1 MLDQVFKEQDVE
13 GRGMGMVE
21 QKVRGKKEVTEKGRR
36 DRKKAFLYQTRHNA
50 KSPGPDGPGR
60 IATAFFYTPAVNI
73 PSIPCCSPP
82 LFFLGLYVRLLNGIL
97 AHLSTY
103 RP

>member
-36 DRKKAFLYQTRHNA
+36 DRRRL
-50 KSPGPDGPGR
+50 
-60 IATAFFYTPAVNI
+60 FYTKQ
-73 PSIPCCSPP
+73 
-82 LFFLGLYVRLLNGIL
+82 GIMQS
-97 AHLSTY
+97 HLVQMALEG
-103 RP
+103 